1 VTDQDRLLVV
11 LTASLADGGRAAAL
25 AFGVALAALSNG
37 TDVHVFLS
45 LEAAVLGA
53 PSGASGIRPRGFSEP
68 LEIYI
73 QHFIELGG
81 QLEVCSSCY
90 EEYCRELPKDESGR
104 PALRPGTKIHGLSI
118 VAERAQLMPVV
129 SF

>member
-1 VTDQDRLLVV
+1 MKDQDRLLVV
-11 LTASLADGGRAAAL
+11 LTASLADGGRLAAI

-37 TDVHVFLS
+37 SEVHVFLS

-53 PSGASGIRPRGFSEP
+53 PSGAQGIRPRGFSES
-68 LEIYI
+68 LESYI
-73 QHFIELGG
+73 EHFVELGG

-104 PALRPGTKIHGLSI
+104 PALRPGTKIYSLGI
-118 VAERAQLMPVV
+118 VAERAQHMPIVT
-129 SF
+129 F